1 MNYFME
7 KTGSYS
13 GSGSGIGTNK
23 LLGKSFIWMFFGMII
38 SGGAAWFTYSS
49 GLWMRVFTSGMFTG
63 LLLTELVAVVLFTF
77 LFRRLPAFMVTF
89 LYLLYALING
99 VTLSCIFVVYEL
111 GSIVMLFGVAA
122 LAFGALGIIGYNSKK
137 DMTGWGIYLFVF
149 LLAAIIIEALNI
161 FFFKSDFTQLLI
173 NAGVLTLFFAI
184 TIYDVNKL
192 KNTQNYGYYDVSKAH
207 IYFAMQLY
215 LDFINIF
222 LRLLALFGKQKS

>member
-1 MNYFME
+1 MNNYMD
-7 KTGSYS
+7 TAGNY
-13 GSGSGIGTNK
+13 SGIGTNK
-23 LLGKSFIWMFFGMII
+23 LLGKSFIWMFIGMII

-63 LLLTELVAVVLFTF
+63 LLITELGAVVIFSF

-99 VTLSCIFVVYEL
+99 VTLSCIFVVY
-111 GSIVMLFGVAA
+111 IVMLFGVAA
-122 LAFGALGIIGYNSKK
+122 LAFGALGIIGYNTKK
-137 DMTGWGIYLFVF
+137 NMTGWGVYLFVF
-149 LLAAIIIEALNI
+149 LIAAIVIEALNI
-161 FFFKSDFTQLLI
+161 FLFKSDFTQLLI

-222 LRLLALFGKQKS
+222 LRLLALFGKQKN

>member
-1 MNYFME
+1 MNYYMDRP
-7 KTGSYS
+7 GSYS
-13 GSGSGIGTNK
+13 GSGSGIGTNR
-23 LLGKSFIWMFFGMII
+23 LLGKSFLWMFIGMIV

-49 GLWMRVFTSGMFTG
+49 GVWVPIFASGMFNV
-63 LLLTELVAVVLFTF
+63 LLIAELVAVILFTF
-77 LFRRLPAFMVTF
+77 LFRRLPAAMVTF

-99 VTLSCIFVVYEL
+99 VTLSCVFVVYEL
-111 GSIVMLFGVAA
+111 GSIVLLFGVAA
-122 LAFGALGIIGYNSKK
+122 LAFGALGLIGYNSKK

-149 LLAAIIIEALNI
+149 LIAAVVIETLNLVL
-161 FFFKSDFTQLLI
+161 FRSDFTQLLI

-215 LDFINIF
+215 LDFIVIF